1 MAESKKQHYVIIGMG
16 SFGAALARR
25 LAQHGAR
32 ITGLD
37 GDRERIGELSDVLY
51 EPVIGDATERST
63 LEHLALADATAVIIS
78 LGEDITQSLLAT
90 LHCRDL
96 GAKRIIVK
104 GVTHEHGQILKS
116 LGVSRVIFPEAEI
129 AESLADRLIR
139 PNIVDFLPIDPE
151 YSFVEVAVPDSLVG
165 KTLQELDIRKRF
177 SVWVV
182 GVKDALSGELEMF
195 PGGDYKL
202 GIDQLL
208 LVIGKQSAVD
218 AMRDL
223 G

>member
-1 MAESKKQHYVIIGMG
+1 MADSRKQHYIIIGMG

-25 LAQHGAR
+25 LASHGAR

-37 GDRERIGELSDVLY
+37 GSREKISHLSDVLY
-51 EPVIGDATERST
+51 EPVIGDATDRST
-63 LEHLALADATAVIIS
+63 LEHLALSDATAVIIS

-116 LGVSRVIFPEAEI
+116 LGAARVIFPEAEI

-139 PNIVDFLPIDPE
+139 PNIVDFLPLSPD
-151 YSFVEVAVPDSLVG
+151 YSFVEIAVPDTLVG

-177 SVWVV
+177 SVWIL

-195 PGGDYKL
+195 PDAAYKL
-202 GIDQLL
+202 KIDQFL
-208 LVIGKQSAVD
+208 LVIGKQSAID
-218 AMRDL
+218 SMRDL